1 MLASTQFRIPVDFG
15 VIGPIGRAIFVILG
29 GKDCCRVEWM
39 DELMMENGEDGTW
52 NKLSRVSD
60 KDEC

>member
-29 GKDCCRVEWM
+29 GKDCCRIEWM
-39 DELMMENGEDGTW
+39 DEWMMERMEHGT
-52 NKLSRVSD
+52 KYLP
-60 KDEC
+60 